1 MQESSNSFKPIKPFD
16 ASSRME
22 KLNLP
27 RVALFFD
34 TDSNLA
40 MSNIINVHQLTRRFE
55 LPDRDVVAADEICFQ
70 VESGEVFGLLGPNGA
85 GKTTCMRMILG
96 LLKANSGYAEIHGF
110 RSDEQPEE
118 VKRRVGFVSS
128 SAGVYQWLT
137 AHEMLRFFGD
147 IYGATPDECDSRIEE
162 LSELLGFK
170 EFLHRRCAGLSTGEK
185 QRINLARAMIH
196 DPSVMIF
203 DEPTLGL
210 DVVGS
215 QVIFRHIDLLR
226 EQGKAVILCTHRLEQ
241 AQRVCDRFGL
251 LHHGKLV
258 LGGTLSDLQNDTGRS
273 DLVEI
278 FVDIIDGKYSETE
291 SGV

>member
-1 MQESSNSFKPIKPFD
+1 MTRIKTSLPGKNCKYPVAFVSNS
-16 ASSRME
+16 E
-22 KLNLP
+22 
-27 RVALFFD
+27 
-34 TDSNLA
+34 SNLN
-40 MSNIINVHQLTRRFE
+40 MPNIINVHELTRRFE
-55 LPDRDVVAADEICFQ
+55 LPDRDIVAADEITFH
-70 VESGEVFGLLGPNGA
+70 VGAGEVFGLLGPNGA
-85 GKTTCMRMILG
+85 GKTTAMRMILG
-96 LLKANSGYAEIHGF
+96 LLKANSGFAEIHGF
-110 RSDEQPEE
+110 RSDHEPEE

-137 AHEMLRFFGD
+137 AHEMLSFFGD
-147 IYGATPDECDSRIEE
+147 VYGMSTADCESRIAE
-162 LSELLGFK
+162 LSKLLGF
-170 EFLHRRCAGLSTGEK
+170 EELLHRRCAGFSTGEK
-185 QRINLARAMIH
+185 QRVNLARAMIH

-226 EQGKAVILCTHRLEQ
+226 EQNKAVILCTHRLEQ

-258 LGGTLSDLQNDTGRS
+258 LGGTLAELQQKTGRQ

-278 FVDIIDGKYSETE
+278 FVDIIDGLHCQKETAVPQGTE
-291 SGV
+291 AV

>member
-1 MQESSNSFKPIKPFD
+1 MWNYSEISVKPLGEVGRRKYFADPGLVIGPVLDSNSHMQ
-16 ASSRME
+16 S
-22 KLNLP
+22 
-27 RVALFFD
+27 V
-34 TDSNLA
+34 
-40 MSNIINVHQLTRRFE
+40 INVHELTRRFE
-55 LPDRDVVAADEICFQ
+55 LPDRDVIAADAISFH
-70 VESGEVFGLLGPNGA
+70 VASGEVFGLLGPNGA
-85 GKTTCMRMILG
+85 GKTTTMRMILG

-137 AHEMLRFFGD
+137 AHEMLSFFGD
-147 IYGATPDECDSRIEE
+147 VYGMTPERCNQRIEE
-162 LSELLGFK
+162 LASLLSFE
-170 EFLHRRCAGLSTGEK
+170 EFVHRRCAALSTGEK

-215 QVIFRHIDLLR
+215 QVIFKHIDLLR
-226 EQGKAVILCTHRLEQ
+226 DQGKAVILCTHRLEQ
-241 AQRVCDRFGL
+241 AQRVCSRFGL
-251 LHHGKLV
+251 LHQGRLV
-258 LGGTLSDLQNDTGRS
+258 LGGSLADLQAQTGRN

-278 FVDIIDGKYSETE
+278 FVDIIDGKHSVEAANA
-291 SGV
+291 

>member
-1 MQESSNSFKPIKPFD
+1 MPI
-16 ASSRME
+16 
-22 KLNLP
+22 
-27 RVALFFD
+27 V
-34 TDSNLA
+34 
-40 MSNIINVHQLTRRFE
+40 INVHELTRRFE
-55 LPDRDVVAADEICFQ
+55 LRDRDVVAADHISFH
-70 VESGEVFGLLGPNGA
+70 VDDGEVFGLLGPNGA
-85 GKTTCMRMILG
+85 GKTTAMRMILG

-137 AHEMLRFFGD
+137 AHEMLSFFGD
-147 IYGATPDECDSRIEE
+147 VYGMSTVDCDSRIEE
-162 LSELLGFK
+162 LSQLLGFE

-210 DVVGS
+210 DVIGS

-226 EQGKAVILCTHRLEQ
+226 EQGKAIILCTHRLEQ

-251 LHHGKLV
+251 LHQGKLV
-258 LGGTLSDLQNDTGRS
+258 LGGKLAELQQKTGRR

-278 FVDIIDGKYSETE
+278 FVDIIDGKFMSTET
-291 SGV
+291 SAS

>member
-1 MQESSNSFKPIKPFD
+1 MKKIPF
-16 ASSRME
+16 S
-22 KLNLP
+22 P
-27 RVALFFD
+27 VAFLRG
-34 TDSNLA
+34 TDSNLS
-40 MSNIINVHQLTRRFE
+40 MPNIINVHELTRRFE
-55 LPDRDVVAADEICFQ
+55 LPDRDVVAADQISFH
-70 VESGEVFGLLGPNGA
+70 VDVGEVFGLLGPNGA

-96 LLKANSGYAEIHGF
+96 LLKSNQGYAEIHGF

-137 AHEMLRFFGD
+137 AHEMLSFFGD
-147 IYGATPDECDSRIEE
+147 VYGMSTDDCDARIEE
-162 LSELLGFK
+162 LSKLLGFE

-226 EQGKAVILCTHRLEQ
+226 QQGKAVILCTHRLEQ

-251 LHHGKLV
+251 LHQGKLV
-258 LGGTLSDLQNDTGRS
+258 LGGTLGDLRQKTGRQ

-278 FVDIIDGKYSETE
+278 FVDIIDGKFMSAEAPTT
-291 SGV
+291 GF

>member
-1 MQESSNSFKPIKPFD
+1 
-16 ASSRME
+16 ME
-22 KLNLP
+22 KIGRSP
-27 RVALFFD
+27 VVFCFD
-34 TDSNLA
+34 SDSNLP
-40 MSNIINVHQLTRRFE
+40 MPNIINVCELTRRFE
-55 LPDRDVVAADEICFQ
+55 LPDRDVIAADSISFHVQ
-70 VESGEVFGLLGPNGA
+70 AGEVFGLLGPNGA

-137 AHEMLRFFGD
+137 AHEMLSFFGD
-147 IYGATPDECDSRIEE
+147 VYGMSTAECDSRIDE
-162 LSELLGFK
+162 LSELLGFE
-170 EFLHRRCAGLSTGEK
+170 EFLNRRCAGLSTGEK

-251 LHHGKLV
+251 LHHGELV
-258 LGGTLSDLQNDTGRS
+258 LGGTLADLQQKTGRQ

-278 FVDIIDGKYSETE
+278 FVDIIEGTFVSAET
-291 SGV
+291 STS

>member
-1 MQESSNSFKPIKPFD
+1 
-16 ASSRME
+16 
-22 KLNLP
+22 
-27 RVALFFD
+27 
-34 TDSNLA
+34 
-40 MSNIINVHQLTRRFE
+40 MSNVINVNQLTRRFE
-55 LPDRDVVAADEICFQ
+55 LPDRDVVAADGISFHVDE
-70 VESGEVFGLLGPNGA
+70 GEVFGLLGPNGA
-85 GKTTCMRMILG
+85 GKTTTMRMILG

-137 AHEMLRFFGD
+137 AHEMLSFFGD
-147 IYGATPDECDSRIEE
+147 VYGMSTEKCNRRIDELASLLSFEE
-162 LSELLGFK
+162 FV
-170 EFLHRRCAGLSTGEK
+170 HRRCAALSTGEK

-215 QVIFRHIDLLR
+215 QIIFKHIDLLK

-241 AQRVCDRFGL
+241 AQRVCSRFGL
-251 LHHGKLV
+251 LHQGKLV
-258 LGGTLSDLQNDTGRS
+258 LGGTLSDLQQETGRK

-278 FVDIIDGKYSETE
+278 FVDIIEGKYAADGT
-291 SGV
+291 VA

>member
-1 MQESSNSFKPIKPFD
+1 
-16 ASSRME
+16 
-22 KLNLP
+22 
-27 RVALFFD
+27 
-34 TDSNLA
+34 
-40 MSNIINVHQLTRRFE
+40 MSTIINVHELTRRFE
-55 LPDRDVVAADEICFQ
+55 LPDRDVVAADAISFH
-70 VESGEVFGLLGPNGA
+70 VEAGEVFGLLGPNGA

-110 RSDEQPEE
+110 RSEDQPEE

-137 AHEMLRFFGD
+137 AHEMLSFFGD
-147 IYGATPDECDSRIEE
+147 VYGMHPSACESRIQE
-162 LSELLGFK
+162 LAELLGF
-170 EFLHRRCAGLSTGEK
+170 ESLLHRRCAGFSTGEK

-196 DPSVMIF
+196 DPGVVIF

-215 QVIFRHIDLLR
+215 QAIFRHIDLLR
-226 EQGKAVILCTHRLEQ
+226 EQGKAIILCTHRLEQ

-251 LHHGKLV
+251 LHQGVLV
-258 LGGTLSDLQNDTGRS
+258 LGGTLDQLRQQTGRQ

-278 FVDIIDGKYSETE
+278 FVDIIDGKYSSEVSAT
-291 SGV
+291 